1 MYRHGQGV
9 SENMEEAV
17 KYYKLGAEQGGNQL
31 FFVFFM
37 LLFFCPAVSVFTYFP
52 CIL

>member
-31 FFVFFM
+31 ILFLCL
-37 LLFFCPAVSVFTYFP
+37 LLFFCPAVSVYTYFP